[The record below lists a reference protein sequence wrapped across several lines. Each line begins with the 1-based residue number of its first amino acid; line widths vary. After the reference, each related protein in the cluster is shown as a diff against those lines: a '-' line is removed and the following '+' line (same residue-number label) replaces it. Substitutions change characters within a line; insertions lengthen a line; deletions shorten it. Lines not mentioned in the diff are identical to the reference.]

1 MPASGWNEDKRY
13 MLQHRAPGGQ
23 TSDSK
28 GGLSVGRE
36 PVIPANRRSLRLLVI
51 SGFPNIN
58 PVHRESGCNLLSEKR
73 YSYMVLPIDK
83 VG

>member
-1 MPASGWNEDKRY
+1 MPVSSGNEDERY

-51 SGFPNIN
+51 RGFINISN
-58 PVHRESGCNLLSEKR
+58 EGGLVKS
-73 YSYMVLPIDK
+73 V
-83 VG
+83 